1 MNFLKIILLFISFLG
16 AQHVACSDEKEYYV
30 NGNIEFYFLEQSDT
44 LSGQP
49 LPKGTGVHF
58 TEEGVFDWC
67 FLQQNTEIQGH
78 LCRGNGH
85 DFMTSFYPNGQLK
98 TAWLAVNEVIQG
110 IPCAKFRFLSAVFVG
125 IHGKTGQTSFYE
137 DGQLRYCELSENM
150 TIKGKS
156 YRKKDAVRFNL
167 EGTMIIK

>member
-1 MNFLKIILLFISFLG
+1 MKYLKIILLFISFLG
-16 AQHVACSDEKEYYV
+16 AQHVACSDETEYYT
-30 NGNIEFYFLEQSDT
+30 NGNIEFCFLGKSDT

-67 FLQQNTEIQGH
+67 FLQQDTEIQGH
-78 LCRGNGH
+78 LCRGDGH
-85 DFMTSFYPNGQLK
+85 DFMTSFYPNGQLR

-110 IPCAKFRFLSAVFVG
+110 IPCAKFRFLSAVFAG

-137 DGQLRYCELSENM
+137 DGQLRYCELSENI
-150 TIKGKS
+150 TIEGIS
-156 YRKKDAVRFNL
+156 YRKKDAVRFNPD
-167 EGTMIIK
+167 GTMIIK